1 MHIPR
6 HPEWGSLG
14 QGHRSSIEARRLVSA
29 SGGVLM
35 LSDFSSARMS
45 SLFTLETHTP
55 THTHAQTER
64 GRESYKRRKSAW
76 LYESLLIPEGFTQ
89 MLIHHTAYL

>member
-14 QGHRSSIEARRLVSA
+14 EGHRSSIEARRLVSA
-29 SGGVLM
+29 SGEVLM

-45 SLFTLETHTP
+45 SLFTLETH
-55 THTHAQTER
+55 
-64 GRESYKRRKSAW
+64 SYKRRKSAH

>member
-14 QGHRSSIEARRLVSA
+14 QGHRSSIEARCLVSA
-29 SGGVLM
+29 SGEVLM
-35 LSDFSSARMS
+35 LSDFSTARMS
-45 SLFTLETHTP
+45 SLFTLETHT
-55 THTHAQTER
+55 HRFE
-64 GRESYKRRKSAW
+64 RKSAQ
-76 LYESLLIPEGFTQ
+76 LYEAPLIPEGLTQ

>member
-14 QGHRSSIEARRLVSA
+14 EGHRSSIEARRLVSA
-29 SGGVLM
+29 SGEVLM

-45 SLFTLETHTP
+45 SLFTLEKHN
-55 THTHAQTER
+55 
-64 GRESYKRRKSAW
+64 YKRRKSAQ